1 MKIFEYPDVK
11 QVIVSGDIH
20 GEWNLLVYKLCVQYE
35 CMDTLL
41 IVAGDCG
48 FGFEMPGFYDQVY
61 NRNAGK
67 LRKANN
73 YVVFVRGN
81 HDDPAYFAEEKVHHA
96 RWRCVPDYSV
106 IKAAGHNI
114 LCVGGAVSVDRQ
126 MRKYENEEK
135 RLLGHKKTAVWW
147 PDEAPEFKP
156 EEIDA
161 IPEDVNIDTVV
172 THTAPSFCEL
182 LTKEGL
188 RSWAKYDSSLISDVT
203 DERKTMDKL
212 LACLKE
218 HGHVINEW
226 IYGHFHQTH
235 VEYIDFI
242 QYCMLDILQFEDV

>member
-1 MKIFEYPDVK
+1 M
-11 QVIVSGDIH
+11 
-20 GEWNLLVYKLCVQYE
+20 YKLSVQYE
-35 CMDTLL
+35 CKDTLL

-48 FGFEMPGFYDQVY
+48 FGFEKPGYYEQIY
-61 NRNAGK
+61 NRNAGR

-73 YVVFVRGN
+73 YVAFVRGN
-81 HDDPAYFAEEKVHHA
+81 HDNPAYFAEEKIHYK
-96 RWRCVPDYSV
+96 RWRSVPDYSV
-106 IKAAGHNI
+106 GHT
-114 LCVGGAVSVDRQ
+114 Q
-126 MRKYENEEK
+126 
-135 RLLGHKKTAVWW
+135 TAIWW
-147 PDEAPEFKP
+147 EDEAPVFSP

-161 IPEDVNIDTVV
+161 IPEGINIDTVV

-188 RSWAKYDSSLISDVT
+188 RSWARYDSSLISDVT